1 MLVPPFPKQVTNNCY
16 ASSSSLRQR
25 GVLTIS
31 LALVLIGAT
40 ACSKSSSDP
49 NVDSRGIIV
58 VNAPATGEVRRIL
71 VSEGVAVGAGAPIL
85 EIAVQT
91 EMPVATPTPGESAEA
106 RAARN
111 LKSADAE
118 IEAARAEAVRHD
130 AEVQRLAPL
139 VANGEASA
147 AQLEGER
154 ALFERAQRR
163 LQQAQDAKRNAEG
176 GLLAAR
182 QPEQNQ
188 APAASMPRE
197 KIVAATAS
205 SAGTVSVINA
215 RVGDRVKEGQ
225 PLATLRSNQ

>member
-1 MLVPPFPKQVTNNCY
+1 MSPSARTRPCASLRCILRLTSASTRQALSCRLRNRTRMLVPPFPKQVTNNCY

-71 VSEGVAVGAGAPIL
+71 VGEGVAVGAGAPIL

-111 LKSADAE
+111 LKSAD
-118 IEAARAEAVRHD
+118 
-130 AEVQRLAPL
+130 
-139 VANGEASA
+139 
-147 AQLEGER
+147 
-154 ALFERAQRR
+154 
-163 LQQAQDAKRNAEG
+163 
-176 GLLAAR
+176 
-182 QPEQNQ
+182 
-188 APAASMPRE
+188 
-197 KIVAATAS
+197 
-205 SAGTVSVINA
+205 
-215 RVGDRVKEGQ
+215 
-225 PLATLRSNQ
+225 